1 MRITLRST
9 DNKEYWKQ
17 RWDNIDADE
26 IMINEN
32 EYPLKYAIK
41 TIIKKDKDQ
50 KILEAGCGAGRVL
63 SYLHSKKYDVIGFD
77 FIESAIKKI
86 KLRYNE
92 INVEVGNILNTR
104 FEDNFFD
111 TILSFGLY
119 HNFQIEDVKKALVE
133 TKRILK
139 KDGVLC
145 FSFRADNFQNFILD
159 RIIKNK
165 KTSENTKFHKLNL
178 KEKEITDLLKELG
191 LQIIEKEY
199 VINMPLLFHFKI
211 FRSANQ
217 KKFNETLGR
226 RDGYTLNIIGKILD
240 KFLKFFLIKSYC
252 NIYVFLVKKS

>member
-1 MRITLRST
+1 MET
-9 DNKEYWKQ
+9 

-119 HNFQIEDVKKALVE
+119 HNFQIETL
-133 TKRILK
+133 KRHL
-139 KDGVLC
+139 
-145 FSFRADNFQNFILD
+145 
-159 RIIKNK
+159 
-165 KTSENTKFHKLNL
+165 
-178 KEKEITDLLKELG
+178 
-191 LQIIEKEY
+191 
-199 VINMPLLFHFKI
+199 
-211 FRSANQ
+211 
-217 KKFNETLGR
+217 
-226 RDGYTLNIIGKILD
+226 
-240 KFLKFFLIKSYC
+240 
-252 NIYVFLVKKS
+252 